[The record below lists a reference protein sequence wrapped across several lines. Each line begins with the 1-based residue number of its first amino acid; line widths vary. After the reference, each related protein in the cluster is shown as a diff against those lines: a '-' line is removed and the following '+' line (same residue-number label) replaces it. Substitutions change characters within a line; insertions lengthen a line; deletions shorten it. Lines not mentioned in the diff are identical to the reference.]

1 MNCPNEVN
9 SCVAPALY
17 QRVKCSQKT
26 SLLHEANLLLS
37 FFLSIREITYTKLLD
52 RAIYTQL
59 DTLLME
65 EWMLI

>member
-9 SCVAPALY
+9 SCVSPALY
-17 QRVKCSQKT
+17 QRVKCSQET

-52 RAIYTQL
+52 RTIYTQL